1 MRVVSYNARGLRL
14 GQTAAD
20 KARRLVVDKLLE
32 ETDILCIQETFIS
45 KQDLDKLNS
54 VNSNFHGAG
63 ESTTDLSLGLV
74 QGRIPG
80 GVAILWH
87 KKYDPLIS
95 VIRLGVDW
103 CIAIKVACNN
113 KVFIIINVYTPYES
127 HNNEDLYLERLA
139 FLNAFIEETEYSSIY
154 LMGDLNADISDEK
167 SLFGRHLTQF
177 CHDNKLILTS
187 SVLLPATTF
196 TYVSE
201 AWNTTSW
208 LDHIICTADAHDCV
222 EQVEILYGLAASDHM
237 PVSIMLK
244 VENLPDLVTNENYR
258 HGVKLQWAR
267 LSEDDLR
274 FYHDNTEKNLGK
286 IKLPYE
292 AILCNN
298 INCDNS
304 IHKYELCIMYNL
316 IVNGLNQSSNVFS
329 KKRCNHKLRPGW
341 NEHIDEIHQQAR
353 ETFKVWVNAC
363 KPRSGPECDSKSM
376 L

>member
-113 KVFIIINVYTPYES
+113 KVFIIINV
-127 HNNEDLYLERLA
+127 
-139 FLNAFIEETEYSSIY
+139 
-154 LMGDLNADISDEK
+154 
-167 SLFGRHLTQF
+167 
-177 CHDNKLILTS
+177 
-187 SVLLPATTF
+187 
-196 TYVSE
+196 
-201 AWNTTSW
+201 
-208 LDHIICTADAHDCV
+208 
-222 EQVEILYGLAASDHM
+222 
-237 PVSIMLK
+237 
-244 VENLPDLVTNENYR
+244 
-258 HGVKLQWAR
+258 
-267 LSEDDLR
+267 
-274 FYHDNTEKNLGK
+274 
-286 IKLPYE
+286 
-292 AILCNN
+292 
-298 INCDNS
+298 
-304 IHKYELCIMYNL
+304 
-316 IVNGLNQSSNVFS
+316 
-329 KKRCNHKLRPGW
+329 
-341 NEHIDEIHQQAR
+341 
-353 ETFKVWVNAC
+353 
-363 KPRSGPECDSKSM
+363 
-376 L
+376 

>member
-1 MRVVSYNARGLRL
+1 
-14 GQTAAD
+14 
-20 KARRLVVDKLLE
+20 
-32 ETDILCIQETFIS
+32 
-45 KQDLDKLNS
+45 
-54 VNSNFHGAG
+54 
-63 ESTTDLSLGLV
+63 
-74 QGRIPG
+74 
-80 GVAILWH
+80 
-87 KKYDPLIS
+87 
-95 VIRLGVDW
+95 
-103 CIAIKVACNN
+103 
-113 KVFIIINVYTPYES
+113 
-127 HNNEDLYLERLA
+127 
-139 FLNAFIEETEYSSIY
+139 
-154 LMGDLNADISDEK
+154 MGDLNADISDEK
-167 SLFGRHLTQF
+167 SLFGRHLIQF

-286 IKLPYE
+286 IKLPCE

-304 IHKYELCIMYNL
+304 IHKYELWIMYNL

-341 NEHIDEIHQQAR
+341 NEHIDEVHQQAR
-353 ETFKVWVNAC
+353 ETFKVWINAG
-363 KPRSGPECDSKSM
+363 KPRSGPECDAKKHAVAHFKRAVRFIKRNEQTLRANSMARKLQQKDVLDFWKEVKIINNNKVPLPSNIDGVTGSPNIADLWKRHYEDLFNCVKSDVFNVGAVSHDNVVIRPDEIRNAIERSC